1 MFENISGQVSV
12 IYLNVKFTAKSGQK
26 KKKKIVREKEK
37 KQKPISNLTTAN
49 L

>member
-26 KKKKIVREKEK
+26 KKKIVREKEK
-37 KQKPISNLTTAN
+37 NRNP
-49 L
+49 

>member
-37 KQKPISNLTTAN
+37 NRNP
-49 L
+49 